1 MISIPG
7 INTPRASTNIWNRH
21 DENTGS
27 GSSRKYSFNKPRI
40 NNKMRIQVYIYL
52 IFIFIQ
58 YLNFNHFSLNNLRHY
73 PLKNIYSPL

>member
-27 GSSRKYSFNKPRI
+27 GSSRKYSFNKPII
-40 NNKMRIQVYIYL
+40 NNKISKQVQERI
-52 IFIFIQ
+52 
-58 YLNFNHFSLNNLRHY
+58 
-73 PLKNIYSPL
+73 